1 MQWVSLLV
9 FTAINHTYCSV
20 FQHQA
25 LFSCGI
31 YIHSYY
37 SLTREERPAMYGLK
51 NDQSFVIK
59 EADKGPSVVIWDKK
73 DYFIETE
80 KQLSCKET

>member
-1 MQWVSLLV
+1 MV
-9 FTAINHTYCSV
+9 FTAINHIYCSV

-31 YIHSYY
+31 YIHSSY
-37 SLTREERPAMYGLK
+37 SLTREERPAMYDLK
-51 NDQSFVIK
+51 NDQSIVIK
-59 EADKGPSVVIWDKK
+59 EADKGSSVVIWDKK
-73 DYFIETE
+73 DYLMETE